1 VLARHITASY
11 YRATPRRVR
20 DVAHRLNE
28 RSRRPGLMNRP
39 APLYS
44 RELPGGG
51 YVIIEEL
58 PAEGGVFRAQLT
70 VERRT
75 DPVRRDGH
83 ERPVIATA
91 EGPSADDVYHD
102 LLQIASD
109 NVAVAR
115 CILRWQARQ

>member
-1 VLARHITASY
+1 
-11 YRATPRRVR
+11 
-20 DVAHRLNE
+20 
-28 RSRRPGLMNRP
+28 MNRP
-39 APLYS
+39 TPLYS

-51 YVIIEEL
+51 SVIIEEL

-91 EGPSADDVYHD
+91 EGASAADVYND
-102 LLQIASD
+102 LVQIAAD

>member
-1 VLARHITASY
+1 
-11 YRATPRRVR
+11 
-20 DVAHRLNE
+20 
-28 RSRRPGLMNRP
+28 MNRP

-51 YVIIEEL
+51 YVVIEEL
-58 PAEGGVFRAQLT
+58 PAEQGVFRAQLA

-91 EGPSADDVYHD
+91 EGASRDDVYHD
-102 LLQIASD
+102 LLRIASD

>member
-1 VLARHITASY
+1 MT
-11 YRATPRRVR
+11 T
-20 DVAHRLNE
+20 
-28 RSRRPGLMNRP
+28 P

-51 YVIIEEL
+51 YVIIEAI
-58 PAEGGVFRAQLT
+58 PADDGVFRAQLT

-91 EGPSADDVYHD
+91 EGPTAADVYND
-102 LLQIASD
+102 LVKIAAD
-109 NVAVAR
+109 NVAVAH
-115 CILRWQARQ
+115 CILRWQARH

>member
-1 VLARHITASY
+1 
-11 YRATPRRVR
+11 
-20 DVAHRLNE
+20 
-28 RSRRPGLMNRP
+28 MNRP

-58 PAEGGVFRAQLT
+58 PVEGGVFRAQLT

-91 EGPSADDVYHD
+91 EGATAADVFND
-102 LLQIASD
+102 LVRIAAD

-115 CILRWQARQ
+115 CILRWQARN

>member
-1 VLARHITASY
+1 
-11 YRATPRRVR
+11 
-20 DVAHRLNE
+20 
-28 RSRRPGLMNRP
+28 MNRP

-51 YVIIEEL
+51 YVHIEEL
-58 PAEGGVFRAQLT
+58 PLEGETFRAQLT

-91 EGPSADDVYHD
+91 EGSSAADVYHD
-102 LLQIASD
+102 LLQIAAD

-115 CILRWQARQ
+115 CILQWQARQ

>member
-1 VLARHITASY
+1 MT
-11 YRATPRRVR
+11 
-20 DVAHRLNE
+20 
-28 RSRRPGLMNRP
+28 RP
-39 APLYS
+39 AQLYS

-58 PAEGGVFRAQLT
+58 PTEGGVFRAQLT

-91 EGPSADDVYHD
+91 EGASSADVYHD
-102 LLQIASD
+102 LLQIAAD

-115 CILRWQARQ
+115 CILRWQARH

>member
-1 VLARHITASY
+1 
-11 YRATPRRVR
+11 
-20 DVAHRLNE
+20 
-28 RSRRPGLMNRP
+28 MNRP

-58 PAEGGVFRAQLT
+58 PVEGGVFRAQLT

-91 EGPSADDVYHD
+91 EGASAADVYND
-102 LLQIASD
+102 LVRIAAD

-115 CILRWQARQ
+115 CILRWQARN

>member
-1 VLARHITASY
+1 MI
-11 YRATPRRVR
+11 
-20 DVAHRLNE
+20 
-28 RSRRPGLMNRP
+28 RP

-51 YVIIEEL
+51 YVIIEQL
-58 PAEGGVFRAQLT
+58 PTEDGVYRAQLT

-91 EGPSADDVYHD
+91 EGASTADVYRD
-102 LLQIASD
+102 LLQIAAD

-115 CILRWQARQ
+115 CILRWQARH

>member
-1 VLARHITASY
+1 
-11 YRATPRRVR
+11 
-20 DVAHRLNE
+20 
-28 RSRRPGLMNRP
+28 MNRP

-51 YVIIEEL
+51 YVVIEEV
-58 PAEGGVFRAQLT
+58 PAEAGRFRAQLT

-91 EGPSADDVYHD
+91 EGTSRDDVYRD
-102 LLQIASD
+102 LLQIAAD
-109 NVAVAR
+109 NVEVAR
-115 CILRWQARQ
+115 CILRWQARR

>member
-1 VLARHITASY
+1 MT
-11 YRATPRRVR
+11 
-20 DVAHRLNE
+20 
-28 RSRRPGLMNRP
+28 RP

-51 YVIIEEL
+51 YVIIEAV
-58 PAEGGVFRAQLT
+58 PSDDGVFRAQLT

-91 EGPSADDVYHD
+91 EGRTAADVYDD
-102 LLQIASD
+102 LVRIAAD
-109 NVAVAR
+109 NVAVAH

>member
-1 VLARHITASY
+1 MLARPI
-11 YRATPRRVR
+11 RRVR
-20 DVAHRLNE
+20 DVAHHLTD
-28 RSRRPGLMNRP
+28 RSRRPVPMNRP

-58 PAEGGVFRAQLT
+58 PPEGGLFRAQLT

-91 EGPSADDVYHD
+91 EGSSAQDVYRD

-109 NVAVAR
+109 NVEVAR
-115 CILRWQARQ
+115 CILRWQARR

>member
-1 VLARHITASY
+1 
-11 YRATPRRVR
+11 
-20 DVAHRLNE
+20 
-28 RSRRPGLMNRP
+28 MNRP

-58 PAEGGVFRAQLT
+58 PAEGGVFRAQLC

-91 EGPSADDVYHD
+91 EGSSADDVYHD

-115 CILRWQARQ
+115 CILRWQARP

>member
-1 VLARHITASY
+1 LAG
-11 YRATPRRVR
+11 PWKVR
-20 DVAHRLNE
+20 DVAHHLAE
-28 RSRRPGLMNRP
+28 RTRRPGGMNRP

-51 YVIIEEL
+51 YVVIEEL
-58 PAEGGVFRAQLT
+58 PAEEGIFRAQLT

-83 ERPVIATA
+83 EKPVIATA
-91 EGPSADDVYHD
+91 EGASAEDVYRD
-102 LLQIASD
+102 LVQIASD

-115 CILRWQARQ
+115 CILRWQARH

>member
-1 VLARHITASY
+1 
-11 YRATPRRVR
+11 
-20 DVAHRLNE
+20 
-28 RSRRPGLMNRP
+28 MNRP
-39 APLYS
+39 TPLYS

-58 PAEGGVFRAQLT
+58 PVEGGVYRAQLT

-91 EGPSADDVYHD
+91 EGASTSDVYND
-102 LLQIASD
+102 LIRIAAD

-115 CILRWQARQ
+115 CILRWQARN